1 MRKISLIIIAVSFTL
16 LAYAKDIARNNVYL
30 EIGGPAYLY
39 SVNYEYL
46 LSDNKN
52 INFPIRIGVFY
63 NFRSSFDI
71 AIPLSISI
79 IKKMNNNSKF
89 YFEIKASTTI
99 VSHRRYR
106 SLGAAHEGYNYT
118 TQQYIP
124 SLSFGIRRQPSNG
137 GFYYHINMQISYDKE
152 MSKEMIIWPALGIG
166 KTF

>member
-1 MRKISLIIIAVSFTL
+1 MKKISLIILSVLFTL
-16 LAYAKDIARNNVYL
+16 LAYTQDIARNNVYL

-46 LSDNKN
+46 LSDNKDM
-52 INFPIRIGVFY
+52 NFPIRIGVFY

-79 IKKMNNNSKF
+79 IKKMNNDSKF

-99 VSHRRYR
+99 VFHRRYS
-106 SLGAAHEGYNYT
+106 SLGAAHGGYNYT
-118 TQQYIP
+118 THQYIP
-124 SLSFGIRRQPSNG
+124 SLSFGIRRQPTNG

-152 MSKEMIIWPALGIG
+152 LAEEIIIWSALGIG